1 VVSFVDLIAIAKD
14 IGFFEFYLPFVLTFA
29 IFYGL
34 LEKMGLFGPKSRNIN
49 LIISLVVSLYIIAFT
64 PVGITFAQFLAS
76 FFNNVA
82 LIILTLIAFG
92 MIIFVLFPV
101 LGGGKP
107 DFAKHLKWLL
117 PIGALLALG
126 AFISSGGLAIFPG
139 IDLQLPGGGFGLGL
153 STQDLVIIGIIILTV
168 LVIYWLTREELTPE
182 KVKSTLEKAKE
193 RGWIKE

>member
-1 VVSFVDLIAIAKD
+1 MVSFADLLSIAKD

-34 LEKMGLFGPKSRNIN
+34 LEKMKLFGDKSRNIN

-82 LIILTLIAFG
+82 LIIITLIAFG
-92 MIIFVLFPV
+92 MILFVLFPA
-101 LGGGKP
+101 LGAGQP
-107 DFAKHLKWLL
+107 DFGKYLKWIL

-126 AFISSGGLAIFPG
+126 AFMSSGGLAIFPG
-139 IDLQLPGGGFGLGL
+139 IDLQLPGGGLGLGL
-153 STQDLVIIGIIILTV
+153 STQDLIIIGIIILTV
-168 LVIYWLTREELTPE
+168 LVIYWLTKEESDRELIE
-182 KVKSTLEKAKE
+182 KVKR
-193 RGWIKE
+193 RGLDKPPS